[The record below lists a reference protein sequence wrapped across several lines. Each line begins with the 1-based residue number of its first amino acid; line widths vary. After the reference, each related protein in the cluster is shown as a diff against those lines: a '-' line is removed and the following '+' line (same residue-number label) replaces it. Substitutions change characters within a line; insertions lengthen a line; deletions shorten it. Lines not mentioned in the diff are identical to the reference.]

1 MRSRLMPERIDS
13 QTALTY
19 WLLPAQPAREFF
31 RETIRR
37 LAAECDAP
45 LFEPHLTLAVGPD
58 SIAQAQRILTNFATA
73 PIELRA
79 NGVHFTNKFTKTLF
93 VRFAST
99 PALER
104 LRKSLGLEKGSE
116 PFDPHLSLL
125 YKTLPP
131 EKQSQLAA
139 TMQLPFQSVRF
150 DALEVVRCRLPVT
163 TSADIAAWET
173 IGIRQ
178 FVD

>member
-1 MRSRLMPERIDS
+1 MPQHNDSR
-13 QTALTY
+13 TALIY

-58 SIAQAQRILTNFATA
+58 SIAQAQQILTNVAIA
-73 PIELRA
+73 PIELQA
-79 NGVHFTNKFTKTLF
+79 NGVHFTSKFTKTLF
-93 VRFAST
+93 VRFDST
-99 PALER
+99 AALQR
-104 LRKSLGLEKGSE
+104 LRKSLGVETGAE

-125 YKTLPP
+125 YKTLPA

-139 TMQLPFQSVRF
+139 SMHLPFHKVSF

-163 TSADIAAWET
+163 TSADVTAWET

>member
-1 MRSRLMPERIDS
+1 MSEPTNS

-58 SIAQAQRILTNFATA
+58 SMATAQQILTDVGTA
-73 PIELRA
+73 PIELRV
-79 NGVHFTNKFTKTLF
+79 NGVYFTSKFTKTLF
-93 VRFAST
+93 VRFDST
-99 PALER
+99 SALER
-104 LRKSLGLEKGSE
+104 LRDSLGLEKGSE

-131 EKQSQLAA
+131 EKQSQLAG
-139 TMQLPFQSVRF
+139 TLQLPFQNVRF

-163 TSADIAAWET
+163 TSVDIAAWET

-178 FVD
+178 FAD

>member
-1 MRSRLMPERIDS
+1 MPPQTDP

-31 RETIRR
+31 RGLINRFATD
-37 LAAECDAP
+37 CDAP
-45 LFEPHLTLAVGPD
+45 EFEPHVTLAVGPD
-58 SIAQAQRILTNFATA
+58 STAQVQRILRDVSVG

-79 NGVHFTNKFTKTLF
+79 SGVHYTSEFTKTLF
-93 VRFAST
+93 VRFDSA
-99 PALER
+99 PELER
-104 LRKSLGLEKGSE
+104 LRESLGVESAAE
-116 PFDPHLSLL
+116 RFDPHVSLL
-125 YKTLPP
+125 YKTLP
-131 EKQSQLAA
+131 EGKQSQLAA
-139 TMQLPFQSVRF
+139 AVHLPFQTVKF
-150 DALEVVRCRLPVT
+150 DALEIVRCRVPVT